1 MESVGARL
9 RHTREAHGYTIEQ
22 VARDTHI
29 AKRFIDALE
38 NEDFAAFPGDPYLI
52 GFMRTYSDYLGL
64 NPQETVQLYHNMQL
78 QEQPPPIEELIAPRR
93 RVPAGRILIVAVVVV
108 GIAALGYFA
117 VTSGVF
123 AGQSDAVA
131 QPVEQPAVPVGR
143 THRLVEQI
151 VEQRFALGDRIVVPV
166 LDVDYTVTIAAI
178 DQNLTLRYGDSERAI
193 GADQDAVLDLT
204 QDGRADLRVVVR
216 RLETQETPP
225 TVVARFDRGGVPAV
239 AAVVDDGAVQ
249 ESDLPDLGST
259 AIASREGQ
267 ARLITQATEAA
278 AFPVQVSFVGNTM
291 VRYQLDAEPRV
302 EQYHQTGQSISL
314 RPQRQIKLWV
324 SNAGS
329 ARLQVAGQDVP
340 LGAPGQVTA
349 ALIAWVPGPQAGDH
363 LLQIFPVY

>member
-9 RHTREAHGYTIEQ
+9 RHTRESHGYTIEQ

-38 NEDFAAFPGDPYLI
+38 NEDFSAFPGDPYLI

-64 NPQETVQLYHNMQL
+64 NPQETIQLYHNMQL
-78 QEQPPPIEELIAPRR
+78 QEQPPPIEELIAPRHQLP
-93 RVPAGRILIVAVVVV
+93 VGRILIVAVAIAAVV
-108 GIAALGYFA
+108 GIGYLA
-117 VTSGVF
+117 VTSDVF
-123 AGQSDAVA
+123 VRQPEDATPVA
-131 QPVEQPAVPVGR
+131 EQPSTPVGR
-143 THRLVEQI
+143 THRMVEQI

-178 DQNLTLRYGDSERAI
+178 GQSLTLRYGDAERAI

-225 TVVARFDRGGVPAV
+225 TAVLRFDRGGVPAA

-249 ESDLPDLGST
+249 DSGLPDLGATSIP
-259 AIASREGQ
+259 AREAQ
-267 ARLITQATEAA
+267 ARLITQATTAA
-278 AFPVQVSFVGNTM
+278 PFTIQINFVGNTM
-291 VRYQLDAEPRV
+291 VRYQLDSAPRV
-302 EQYHQTGQSISL
+302 EQYHQSGQSISVTA
-314 RPQRQIKLWV
+314 QRQIKLWV

-329 ARLQVAGQDVP
+329 TRLQVAGQDVP
-340 LGAPGQVTA
+340 LGGPGQVTA
-349 ALIAWVPGPQAGDH
+349 ALIAWVPGQQTGDQ